1 MQTREVRAVPD
12 ADQLG
17 ATEVTEDR
25 LTEEME
31 AASRAGRTSSHLPV
45 AREAAAGAWV
55 CELMIS

>member
-31 AASRAGRTSSHLPV
+31 AASRAGTTSSHCPM
-45 AREAAAGAWV
+45 AREAAAGGMG
-55 CELMIS
+55 L